1 MSTTPERSSLGW
13 RRTFRTSNRVS
24 SSASQWGWGQ
34 VWPITKQSSTLSFS
48 WQGIIDP
55 QVEGTMKMRV
65 FVRTA
70 KNMKFNKLRYSPYL
84 AEGQFRKPS
93 GPLWSSTL
101 YPPKWL
107 VPPWFWCRSLLVA
120 GRSSDPYW
128 GVCLDGLKSK
138 EPGQQ
143 PPEKNAF
150 QTSGQVLSSI

>member
-1 MSTTPERSSLGW
+1 
-13 RRTFRTSNRVS
+13 
-24 SSASQWGWGQ
+24 
-34 VWPITKQSSTLSFS
+34 
-48 WQGIIDP
+48 
-55 QVEGTMKMRV
+55 MRV

-107 VPPWFWCRSLLVA
+107 VPPWLWCRSLLLA

-128 GVCLDGLKSK
+128 GVCLDALKSK

-150 QTSGQVLSSI
+150 QTSGQVLRSIQLTKIRPYFDIFPEVYFDDSLPLRVESPKVGLNTEFFRSSLTASSPLFLLKVDFSSGSSI